1 MRCFLVFLCYLNLL
15 YGQEKTPFLEFNSQ
29 TEKDYNIAKQKIE
42 KQNLPPLERLSQRI
56 QLASRYK
63 NQEDLIKGLEQKI
76 ALVGENARLRYLLG
90 GANGIKALQVSRMF
104 SIPYV
109 KAMLYNFE
117 RSLALD
123 PTYIP
128 ALEAYIES
136 LCMVPSLLGGDT
148 EKAKRL
154 AKDLLALDEVQG
166 HFAFGFIAKAEEEE
180 ERAKAHYSKALKQLE
195 KNLFCSEELKKYFAP
210 FSMNYPYKIAEK
222 SLEYQQAFE
231 VGQCSIEYFIEH
243 HTPFYN
249 LPLEW
254 AHYKNAQLLYALEE
268 KSGAQVA
275 IQQSL
280 AINPDFELAKKW
292 KVKH

>member
-1 MRCFLVFLCYLNLL
+1 MRLVF
-15 YGQEKTPFLEFNSQ
+15 FLMFNSGLVLGQ
-29 TEKDYNIAKQKIE
+29 DKAPFKQFDQVNKNEYTLQKKAIVQSNSSVLEKINLRLRLASKYKAQDDLIAALKDKIE
-42 KQNLPPLERLSQRI
+42 LQ
-56 QLASRYK
+56 
-63 NQEDLIKGLEQKI
+63 
-76 ALVGENARLRYLLG
+76 GESAQLRYLLG
-90 GANGIKALQVSRMF
+90 GANGIKALQVNKMF

-123 PTYIP
+123 STYIP

-136 LCMVPSLLGGDT
+136 LCMVPSLLGGDI

-195 KNLFCSEELKKYFAP
+195 KNLFCSQELKKYFAP

-231 VGQCSIEYFIEH
+231 VGQCSIEYFIEQ

-254 AHYKNAQLLYALEE
+254 AHYQNAQLLYALG
-268 KSGAQVA
+268 KIKAATFA
-275 IQQSL
+275 IKESL
-280 AINPDFELAKKW
+280 EINPAFELAKKW
-292 KVKH
+292 QRNL